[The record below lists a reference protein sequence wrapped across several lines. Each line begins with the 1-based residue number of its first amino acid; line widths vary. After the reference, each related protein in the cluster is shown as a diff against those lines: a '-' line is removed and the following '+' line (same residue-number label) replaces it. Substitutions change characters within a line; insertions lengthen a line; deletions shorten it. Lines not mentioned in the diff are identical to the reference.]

1 MEKPAGAKPCQHT
14 GQRYCKHTH
23 THMAYSNNAGRS
35 PAFQTNTHTLNYSSK
50 ELWAAHTQTGRP
62 AVALH

>member
-1 MEKPAGAKPCQHT
+1 MEKPSGAKPCQHT
-14 GQRYCKHTH
+14 GQRYCEHTQTH
-23 THMAYSNNAGRS
+23 TYSNNTGHL
-35 PAFQTNTHTLNYSSK
+35 PAFQTNTHKLNYSSK